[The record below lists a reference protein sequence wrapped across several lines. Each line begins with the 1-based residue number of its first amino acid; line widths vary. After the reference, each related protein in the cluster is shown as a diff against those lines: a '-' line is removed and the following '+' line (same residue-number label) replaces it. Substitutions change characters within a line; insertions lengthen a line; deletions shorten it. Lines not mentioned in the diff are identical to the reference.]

1 MYLCWDSLLIVNDD
15 APTKVK
21 FLVLDLEQPA
31 RLQERKTVVGMGDH
45 VSEVGRHLLQLSSVF
60 PVVSDGFFIG
70 DYDRL
75 FLFLFLS
82 ELCYPGVSQYG
93 KI

>member
-1 MYLCWDSLLIVNDD
+1 VYLCWDSLLIVDDD

-21 FLVLDLEQPA
+21 FLVFDLEQSA
-31 RLQERKTVVGMGDH
+31 RLQERKAVVGMGDH

-60 PVVSDGFFIG
+60 PVVSDGLFIG
-70 DYDRL
+70 DYDL
-75 FLFLFLS
+75 LLLFLFLS
-82 ELCYPGVSQYG
+82 ELCYPDVSQYD